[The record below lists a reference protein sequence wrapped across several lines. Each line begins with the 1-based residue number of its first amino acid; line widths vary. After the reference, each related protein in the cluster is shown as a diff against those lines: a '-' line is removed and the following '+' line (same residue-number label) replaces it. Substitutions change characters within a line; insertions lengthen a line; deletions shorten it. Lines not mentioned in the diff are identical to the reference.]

1 MNSQKFQHRHLISA
15 FLCIGMLLSSNT
27 LALAESSP
35 RDQIKPMTKADKS
48 KTSYT
53 DRGQPSVQT
62 GQASRGSCT
71 SGINSQDLLAYIP
84 QETPEGHP
92 TFQFDIPFESTKI
105 HSVEFVL
112 MEDNAEREM
121 IYETQLVAN
130 QLSPEVQINLPSNL
144 SELEVNQSYN
154 WKLIV
159 YCSNPTNAVNMQDA
173 IYVEGSIKRV
183 QLSAGTEK

>member
-1 MNSQKFQHRHLISA
+1 MNSQNFQHRHLISA
-15 FLCIGMLLSSNT
+15 FLCVGMLLGSST

-35 RDQIKPMTKADKS
+35 HDQIKAMTKADKS

-53 DRGQPSVQT
+53 DRGQPGVQT

-84 QETPEGHP
+84 QETAEGHP
-92 TFQFDIPFESTKI
+92 HFQFEIPFASTTF
-105 HSVEFVL
+105 HSVEFILVA
-112 MEDNAEREM
+112 DNAEREM
-121 IYETQLVAN
+121 IYETQLAAN

-159 YCSNPTNAVNMQDA
+159 HCSDPTNVVNMQDA

-183 QLSAGTEK
+183 QLNAGTER